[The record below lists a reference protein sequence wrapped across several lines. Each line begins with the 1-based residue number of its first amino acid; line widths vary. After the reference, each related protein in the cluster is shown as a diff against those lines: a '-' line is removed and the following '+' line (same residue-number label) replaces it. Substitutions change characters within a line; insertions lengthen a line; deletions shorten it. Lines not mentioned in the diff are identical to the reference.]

1 MTTRVPTRVLVTGFE
16 PFGESDDNPS
26 MRIARALQDDPPKG
40 LELTTGL
47 LPVTWAGAWP
57 ALLELLGAC
66 NPDLVLLLGQS
77 GKRSSVTVE
86 RFALNFGQGRIAD
99 NTGVQRVP
107 AALVEGAPLALAATI
122 DVDGAVAA
130 MAEANV
136 PAAASHDAGAF
147 LCNAVLYYTLL
158 HAAPGQRAG
167 FIHVPMLPG
176 QKGAGDSEPTMDPA
190 QSEWAVR
197 AAIAALA

>member
-1 MTTRVPTRVLVTGFE
+1 MTARVLVTGFE
-16 PFGESDDNPS
+16 PFGDSDDNPS
-26 MRIARALQDDPPKG
+26 MRIARALDADPPAG
-40 LELTTGL
+40 IELTTGL

-66 NPDLVLLLGQS
+66 NPHLVLLLGQS
-77 GKRSSVTVE
+77 GKRGSVTVE

-99 NTGVQRVP
+99 NAGVQRAP

-122 DVDGAVAA
+122 DVDGVVAA
-130 MAEANV
+130 MSEANV

-147 LCNAVLYYTLL
+147 LCNAVLYYALL
-158 HAAPGQRAG
+158 HAGPGQRAG

-176 QKGAGDSEPTMDPA
+176 QKGAGDTEPTMDA
-190 QSEWAVR
+190 GQSEWAVR
-197 AAIAALA
+197 AAIAALV

>member
-1 MTTRVPTRVLVTGFE
+1 MTARVLVTGFE
-16 PFGESDDNPS
+16 PFEGSDDNPS
-26 MRIARALQDDPPKG
+26 MRIARALDADPPSG
-40 LELTTGL
+40 IDLTTGL

-57 ALLELLGAC
+57 ALSELLSAR

-99 NTGVQRVP
+99 NAGVQRP
-107 AALVEGAPLALAATI
+107 PSALVDGAPLALASTI

-130 MAEANV
+130 MSACGI

-147 LCNAVLYYTLL
+147 LCNAVLYSALL
-158 HAAPGQRAG
+158 KAAPGQRAG

-176 QKGAGDSEPTMDPA
+176 QKGAGDAEPTMDA
-190 QSEWAVR
+190 RQSEAAVR
-197 AAIAALA
+197 AAIAALL